1 MAFGG
6 YKFKGYKVV
15 RANLV
20 TNTQQNW
27 ALLLHQVRIKALM
40 ESCALSG
47 AQWHFSKT
55 NGTLSFESY
64 GNVIYEKA
72 APTDP
77 AGTSYLSFFQYG
89 NENKYYMICT
99 LFGVQSAT
107 ATSSTGYLVISRSSC
122 PYYFYSSSKTNFGSL
137 CSVLSLDDFTEDGP
151 FDNYPAKAL
160 YCTPYATDF
169 MRNTPVGSGPGSTTE
184 SAIGNVGTV
193 YFGYATKGSDI
204 IQIGFYN
211 NISSTTYTA
220 CVESIGG
227 FSEIY
232 SPTDT
237 NNIFKCVMSNRT
249 TGEGY
254 VSVSGDVFN
263 QGHCETITGLGQRSG
278 ADSSVEGGSSIGAWF
293 VGLYMSGKSTFTG
306 SSTVLPYESFMMLRN
321 GKGSQMN
328 NEDILAKGIINSEL
342 MVGSCH
348 IISSGEFPAFG
359 STTLAGNLL
368 SLGRTVGATGFSP
381 IQVSL
386 VTNQGVS
393 VYIAAYLGWDPSNP
407 SILDESSW
415 PELALQ

>member
-72 APTDP
+72 KSTDP
-77 AGTSYLSFFQYG
+77 EGTSYLSYFQYG

-99 LFGVQSAT
+99 LFGACSYASP
-107 ATSSTGYLVISRSSC
+107 APTGYLAISKSAC
-122 PYYFYSSSKTNFGSL
+122 PYYYYTNGKTNFGSL

-160 YCTPYATDF
+160 YCTPYATDV
-169 MRNTPVGSGPGSTTE
+169 MVNTPGYSGPETTTGST
-184 SAIGNVGTV
+184 IGNVGTV

-211 NISSTTYTA
+211 DISSTKYTA

-237 NNIFKCVMSNRT
+237 NNIFKCVMSNRVN
-249 TGEGY
+249 GEGNIAAG
-254 VSVSGDVFN
+254 GDVFN

-278 ADSSVEGGSSIGAWF
+278 ADSSIVGSTAGSWS
-293 VGLYMSGKSTFTG
+293 VGLYMSGKSAFIG
-306 SSTVLPYESFMMLRN
+306 SSTVLPYESFMMIRN
-321 GKGSQMN
+321 NKGSQMN
-328 NEDILAKGIINSEL
+328 NENILAKGIINSEL
-342 MVGSCH
+342 MVGNCH
-348 IISSGEFPAFG
+348 LNGSGAFPAFG

-368 SLGRTVGATGFSP
+368 SLGQTVLAGTPSP
-381 IQVSL
+381 INVSY
-386 VTNQGVS
+386 VTNQGVN
-393 VYIAAYLGWDPSNP
+393 VNIAAYLGWDPSNP

>member
-15 RANLV
+15 RANLA

-64 GNVIYEKA
+64 GNVIYEKTT
-72 APTDP
+72 PTDS

-89 NENKYYMICT
+89 NENKYYMLCT
-99 LFGVQSAT
+99 LFGVGSAT
-107 ATSSTGYLVISRSSC
+107 SSSSTGYLTISKASC
-122 PYYFYSSSKTNFGSL
+122 PYYYYTSGRTNFGSL

-160 YCTPYATDF
+160 YCTPYATDV
-169 MRNTPVGSGPGSTTE
+169 MVNTPAGSGPGTTTGST
-184 SAIGNVGTV
+184 IGNVGIV

-204 IQIGFYN
+204 IQIGFYDSLVSN
-211 NISSTTYTA
+211 KYTA

-254 VSVSGDVFN
+254 ISVSGDVFN
-263 QGHCETITGLGQRSG
+263 QGHCETITGLGNRSG
-278 ADSSVEGGSSIGAWF
+278 ADSSIVATSVGAWS
-293 VGLYMSGKSTFTG
+293 VGLYMSGKSAFIG
-306 SSTVLPYESFMMLRN
+306 SSTVLPYESFVMMRN
-321 GKGSQMN
+321 YKGSQMN

-342 MVGSCH
+342 MVGNCH
-348 IISSGEFPAFG
+348 ATQSGNFPAFG

-368 SLGRTVGATGFSP
+368 SLGQTVSSGTSSP
-381 IQVSL
+381 INASL
-386 VTNQGVS
+386 VTNQGVT